1 MTVVTKVITCF
12 SKVAERAQ
20 RGRREGAERA
30 QGGRREGAER
40 AQRANCGHI

>member
-30 QGGRREGAER
+30 QRGRREPIVGIFETVL
-40 AQRANCGHI
+40 